1 MKKILLAIAG
11 PAPRPEAI
19 KYSLGLAQRLKA
31 KLEVLQVISPSVE
44 KGWRKMVRGVKKG
57 SHLFDEAMVTVTF
70 AEAGEHQAAEQITK
84 MMSMVTDK
92 QGVSTGIDGPV
103 DYEVTVRVG
112 NPDEEIIHF
121 IKDHRDVILTVYD
134 TPAKTSEGR
143 ASKALSQALVI
154 PTVAVSLKHG

>member
-44 KGWRKMVRGVKKG
+44 KGWRKMVQGVKKG
-57 SHLFDEAMVTVTF
+57 SQMFDEVMITVTF
-70 AEAGEHQAAEQITK
+70 AEAGEHQAAGQIFK
-84 MMSMVTDK
+84 MMSMATDK
-92 QGVSTGIDGPV
+92 LRVSAGSNDPV
-103 DYEVTVRVG
+103 DYEVTVKVG
-112 NPDEEIIHF
+112 DPAEEITHF
-121 IKDHRDVILTVYD
+121 IKDHRDVILAVYD
-134 TPAKTSEGR
+134 TATKTSEGR
-143 ASKALSQALVI
+143 ASKAFSQALII